1 MKQITCIV
9 AILILSVGL
18 IPGVFAQTLMSDEFT
33 GTGQNLQSFWQIKD
47 GDKSPWELKDGLLV
61 AEAGF
66 DQNLW
71 GSDTST
77 RFYQVTDQDQFD
89 IETSMVVDYGDA
101 CTVAGIVVYSAATKD
116 HQNRDGQWVTLKLWG
131 RGAAQNNNAVL
142 QYQRRENDSADLG
155 YVGTQPDYMPDQGV
169 IPLELRVKRDGDEYE
184 SWFKPNA
191 EGDWVSV
198 SKVTNELEEPLEV
211 GIYVGICE
219 GETDAGRMTVTFD
232 YFREASSPA
241 TPVDPRGRLAVT
253 WGELKGQQ

>member
-1 MKQITCIV
+1 MKQITCIA
-9 AILILSVGL
+9 AILLLSVCL
-18 IPGVFAQTLMSDEFT
+18 IPGVFAQNLMSDEFE
-33 GTGQNLQSFWQIKD
+33 GTGQDLQSFWQVKD
-47 GDKSPWELKDGLLV
+47 SDKSPWELKDGVLV

-66 DQNLW
+66 DQNVW
-71 GSDTST
+71 TDDTST

-101 CTVAGIVVYSAATKD
+101 CTVAGIIVYSATTKD

-131 RGAAQNNNAVL
+131 RGAAQGNNAVL
-142 QYQRRENDSADLG
+142 QYQRRQNDDAGLG
-155 YVGTQPDYMPDQGV
+155 YVGTQDGYNPAQGV
-169 IPLELRVKRDGDEYE
+169 IPIELRVKRDGNEYE

-211 GIYVGICE
+211 GLYVGICE
-219 GETDAGRMTVTFD
+219 GESADGRMTVTFD
-232 YFREASSPA
+232 YFREASSPV

-253 WGELKGQQ
+253 WGELKGQ

>member
-9 AILILSVGL
+9 AILLLSVCL
-18 IPGVFAQTLMSDEFT
+18 IPGVFAQNLMSDEFH
-33 GTGQNLQSFWQIKD
+33 GTGQDLQSFWQVKD
-47 GDKSPWELKDGLLV
+47 GDKSPWALQDGLLV

-71 GSDTST
+71 GDDTST

-101 CTVAGIVVYSAATKD
+101 CTVAGIVVYSATTKD
-116 HQNRDGQWVTLKLWG
+116 SQNRDGEWVTLKLWG
-131 RGAAQNNNAVL
+131 RGAAQDNNAVL
-142 QYQRRENDSADLG
+142 QYQRRQNDAAP
-155 YVGTQPDYMPDQGV
+155 YVGVQPDYMPDQGV
-169 IPLELRVKRDGDEYE
+169 IPIELRIKRDGDEYE

-198 SKVTNELEEPLEV
+198 STVTNALAEPLEV

-219 GETDAGRMTVTFD
+219 GESADGRMTVTFD

-241 TPVDPRGRLAVT
+241 TPVDPRDRLAVT
-253 WGELKGQQ
+253 WGELKGQ